1 MLEIMSLPFNF
12 SPFHSI
18 FGLTKQVSLVS
29 SPECQ
34 DWWAAGCRQNA
45 SALPANCT
53 VCSAVKSLQIVTDL
67 TELSEKLQGHQPFLI
82 KVMQGFLRLGA
93 ESKLLNSLSPQ
104 PLPSVFT
111 HELKLLIQ
119 NMSKKTFHPSVK
131 MWEDRAPCIA
141 LLTNDHCIG
150 TLSKPRC
157 SWMFSN
163 EREMRAGSNSGGTA
177 FIFVSCSLRQGSI
190 SPMKS

>member
-1 MLEIMSLPFNF
+1 MLEIMSLAFNF

-111 HELKLLIQ
+111 HELKPLIQ

-131 MWEDRAPCIA
+131 MWEDRAPCIV
-141 LLTNDHCIG
+141 L
-150 TLSKPRC
+150 
-157 SWMFSN
+157 
-163 EREMRAGSNSGGTA
+163 
-177 FIFVSCSLRQGSI
+177 
-190 SPMKS
+190 

>member
-1 MLEIMSLPFNF
+1 MLEIMSLAFNF

-82 KVMQGFLRLGA
+82 KVMQGFLRLSV

-131 MWEDRAPCIA
+131 MWEDRAPC
-141 LLTNDHCIG
+141 LVL
-150 TLSKPRC
+150 
-157 SWMFSN
+157 
-163 EREMRAGSNSGGTA
+163 
-177 FIFVSCSLRQGSI
+177 
-190 SPMKS
+190 